1 MSSKARDLRRRLLRS
16 RAENSKSFDIPKT
29 LTPDVKNHTVK
40 KPTIDPLNFLNS
52 YSTKLE
58 FPNVTEFIL
67 NQTPKPKRSRLSFS
81 LQSLPKINS
90 NFNSNFCDIVKVK
103 QNLTKLKSNEI
114 HFKHEDL
121 FNKISI
127 SQKNVIPKELR
138 KKPQETVNEMEE
150 LTIVNHKEIQNKQNE
165 PQQLHKTKKYNTF
178 ISKKQ
183 QNNKMIEQI
192 LLKVKQYQKQE
203 NLSPNILEKVNN
215 IMKSIQLPN
224 NCIIDDDVQFISNKN
239 DSNVIPIK
247 HLTNLDIILFM
258 KQC

>member
-81 LQSLPKINS
+81 LQSLPRITS

-103 QNLTKLKSNEI
+103 QNLTKLKSSEI
-114 HFKHEDL
+114 HFKQEDL
-121 FNKISI
+121 FKKISI
-127 SQKNVIPKELR
+127 SQKNVIPQGLR

-150 LTIVNHKEIQNKQNE
+150 LTVVNDNEIQH
-165 PQQLHKTKKYNTF
+165 QQLHKTRKYNAF

-183 QNNKMIEQI
+183 KNNKMIEQI
-192 LLKVKQYQKQE
+192 LLKVKQYQNQE

-224 NCIIDDDVQFISNKN
+224 NCIIDDDVQFISNEN